1 MNPRL
6 THSIPLT
13 ELQRIKKWHVAHRG
27 EHPLEY
33 HLWDTVLTMWLMG
46 WVGWLP
52 AFVLDACWA
61 LPLCAVAIL
70 VPRLYV
76 NWRQQAHIKQ
86 RLRCDWVDC
95 IR

>member
-33 HLWDTVLTMWLMG
+33 HLWDTVLTLWLMG
-46 WVGWLP
+46 WVGWSAFTGCLVGP
-52 AFVLDACWA
+52 AA
-61 LPLCAVAIL
+61 LCNGHTCSTL
-70 VPRLYV
+70 VRWLARNDISSIV
-76 NWRQQAHIKQ
+76 SG
-86 RLRCDWVDC
+86 DWVDC